1 MLGQGLKSI
10 QFTRTPPR
18 GIQLTKHI
26 SPEWVV
32 CLADKLA
39 SYTGSNTIEGD
50 GSQDAAAAAKPAAA
64 LDEEW
69 TTCVEGLK
77 ESYVL
82 ANKNFKYLGTI
93 QEFLVVSGGEIQV
106 VCRFPFSEVDYES
119 FYTVVQRSISSIN
132 EILRIISIK

>member
-50 GSQDAAAAAKPAAA
+50 GDGSQDAAAAAKTGAA
-64 LDEEW
+64 LAEEW

-82 ANKNFKYLGTI
+82 ANENFKYLGTI
-93 QEFLVVSGGEIQV
+93 QEFLVVS
-106 VCRFPFSEVDYES
+106 
-119 FYTVVQRSISSIN
+119 
-132 EILRIISIK
+132 